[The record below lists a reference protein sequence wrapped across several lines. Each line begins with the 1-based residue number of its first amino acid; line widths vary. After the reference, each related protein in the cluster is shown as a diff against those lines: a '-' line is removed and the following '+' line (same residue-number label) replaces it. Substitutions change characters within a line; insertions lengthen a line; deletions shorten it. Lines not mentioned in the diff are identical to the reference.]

1 MRLVILIYLLL
12 IGTVLSAQNN
22 FVKQWGHSY
31 GGTMGD
37 AVSVVLPLQDKGYLL
52 CGYTYSPADGDL
64 NQPNWDGS
72 LITCDYWIIKVDN
85 NGNKLWERRYGGTGD
100 DGLLDAIETNDQGFV
115 LAGGAYS
122 GQNGDKTDPIRGM
135 SDYWIVKIDS
145 SGNMLWNKGFGGIG
159 MDMLPSI
166 GLTNDGGFMLM
177 GRSDSPVSGDKTAAN
192 HGSIDYWII
201 RTDSLGN
208 KLWDKAYGASG
219 FDAIFSSAV
228 TRDGGCI
235 LGGRSSSPAN
245 GDKSED
251 SFNGG
256 VDYWA
261 IKIDSL
267 GNKQWDRTFGGTA
280 TDDLL
285 YTRQT
290 YDNGYILAGTSIS
303 DMSGNKSSAKRG
315 YWLVKTD
322 SAGNKLWDKAYG
334 DEYFDGKLYGFSLT
348 SDGGYLMSG
357 STTNGV
363 GGDKTESNLGEYQ
376 GWIVKID
383 SLGNREWDKTIFSNG
398 YNFTRA
404 CIEAENGCFI
414 VGAGFSKGEGGY
426 IDQSNWDTTE
436 SSGDIW
442 LAKFCMEPLGVKEFT
457 NSVNVTVYP
466 NPFANELSI
475 SVQKLGL
482 GNAIFTI
489 LGTSGE
495 LVYQSNETNLA
506 DSYTK
511 ILDMSKLSAG
521 LYYIIVEANG
531 YKVTKQ
537 VVKE

>member
-1 MRLVILIYLLL
+1 MRLVILVYLLL
-12 IGTVLSAQNN
+12 IGTLLSAQNN

-37 AVSVVLPLQDKGYLL
+37 DVTVVLPLQGQGLLL
-52 CGYTYSPADGDL
+52 CGYTNSPADGDL
-64 NQPNWDGS
+64 SQPNWDGS
-72 LITCDYWIIKVDN
+72 LITSDYWIIKVDN
-85 NGNKLWERRYGGTGD
+85 NGNKLWEKRYGGTGD
-100 DGLLDAIETNDQGFV
+100 DALFDAKETNDQGYMLV
-115 LAGGAYS
+115 GWTYS

-466 NPFANELSI
+466 NPFASELSI